1 MQALRLWNRAVDTL
15 SKIAPVS
22 APSEGAAD
30 LDNPFLAEPAPRTG
44 KTTDN
49 GKLANIASPSKT
61 TPRLPALNGIEW
73 RVAHGL
79 LVTLFALTQAYVSRG
94 SPREAE
100 YFAQQAKDVAESLN
114 TPAMVGRAL
123 ARIGEIYLH
132 LHQVE
137 DSHASLAKAAEY
149 LAGTVGPDA
158 AEIRRLHAEH
168 SRLHSDGTE
177 APQLYEEAMAMLE
190 ELDGV
195 FAALDGQVARSET
208 SIISF
213 CLEADFE
220 ASHRMSLGGPSPI
233 SSRISSKTEAIA
245 PSVVMAILRQNSQL
259 LPATRSCVLM
269 LSVRQFVCF
278 MEKVKSMPVFWSDS
292 VRSLSQPTPRSVISL
307 MMVV

>member
-1 MQALRLWNRAVDTL
+1 MQALRLWNRAAETL

-22 APSEGAAD
+22 APPGETTDS
-30 LDNPFLAEPAPRTG
+30 DNPFLSEPAPNTR
-44 KTTDN
+44 KTTDS
-49 GKLANIASPSKT
+49 GKHASIASPGKT

-137 DSHASLAKAAEY
+137 DSHASLARAADY
-149 LAGTVGPDA
+149 VAGTAGPDA
-158 AEIRRLHAEH
+158 AEIRRLRAEH

-177 APQLYEEAMAMLE
+177 AQRMYEEAMAMLE

-208 SIISF
+208 SVIPF
-213 CLEADFE
+213 NLEADFE

-233 SSRISSKTEAIA
+233 SSRISSKAEAVA
-245 PSVVMAILRQNSQL
+245 PSVVMAILRQNSRYSSTSFL
-259 LPATRSCVLM
+259 RTLM
-269 LSVRQFVCF
+269 LRTPQFICF
-278 MEKVKSMPVFWSDS
+278 MVKAKNTLLFWNDS
-292 VRSLSQPTPRSVISL
+292 VRYPLRPKPRCAIFL
-307 MMVV
+307 